1 MGKED
6 TCCFTGHRNIPVD
19 QLPVVSAKL
28 RAEILQAFSEGYTH
42 FICGFAIGADM
53 IFAEIIAELKQE
65 YSLTLEAV
73 IPYPG
78 RMNTPDKI
86 FQRTI
91 ACCDIVRIHSDHY
104 YGGCYMKRNRYMV
117 DQSNKIIAIHD
128 GRLTGGTTSTLKLA
142 KKANC
147 NAAIIALPM
156 E

>member
-28 RAEILQAFSEGYTH
+28 RAEILQAISEGYTH

-65 YSLTLEAV
+65 YSLTLEAAV
-73 IPYPG
+73 PYPG

-104 YGGCYMKRNRYMV
+104 CGGCYMKRNRYMV
-117 DQSNKIIAIHD
+117 DQSSRIIAIYD
-128 GRLTGGTTSTLKLA
+128 GRLTGGTASTLKFA

-147 NAAIIALPM
+147 NAAIIVLPM

>member
-28 RAEILQAFSEGYTH
+28 RAEILQAISEGYTH

-65 YSLTLEAV
+65 YSLTLEAA

-91 ACCDIVRIHSDHY
+91 ACCDIVKIHSDHY
-104 YGGCYMKRNRYMV
+104 NGGCYMKRNRYMV
-117 DQSNKIIAIHD
+117 DQSSRIIAVHD
-128 GRLTGGTTSTLKLA
+128 GRLIGGTTSTLKLA

-147 NAAIIALPM
+147 NAAIIALAM